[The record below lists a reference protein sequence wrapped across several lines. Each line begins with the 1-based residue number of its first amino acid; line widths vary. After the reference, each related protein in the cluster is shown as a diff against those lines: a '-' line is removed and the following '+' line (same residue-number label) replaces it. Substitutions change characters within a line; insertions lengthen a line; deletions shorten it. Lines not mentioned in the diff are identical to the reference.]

1 MNERLLLR
9 KCTCYIGQVT
19 VCTCCCLHVLYGC
32 DVVTAPAGVLSPA
45 PRAGVL
51 QRRPFSPG
59 MLAGADHNSESETEP
74 ENDKREY

>member
-1 MNERLLLR
+1 M
-9 KCTCYIGQVT
+9 
-19 VCTCCCLHVLYGC
+19 LYGC

-59 MLAGADHNSESETEP
+59 MLAGADHNSESETEQ